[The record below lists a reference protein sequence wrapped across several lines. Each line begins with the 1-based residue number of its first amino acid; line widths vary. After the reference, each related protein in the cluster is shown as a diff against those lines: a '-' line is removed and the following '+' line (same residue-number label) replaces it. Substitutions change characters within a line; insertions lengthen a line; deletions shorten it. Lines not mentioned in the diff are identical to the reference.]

1 MDTSYGRGVNA
12 GPTDPTPRVWQA
24 MLTWRAQDVSRMESV
39 RIQLSNK
46 RIRANGRIV
55 AAATATNPAFGAYY
69 DLQTDESG
77 ATKRLGLTVT
87 LAERERVLSI
97 ARDEENMWLVT
108 DHQGERREG
117 YNGALDVDVVF
128 SPFFNAL
135 PIRRLGLHERADS
148 IALPMVYVNVP
159 EMSVTAEVVSYI
171 SEGRLDGIKLRSPV
185 ANTTVRVDADGFIE
199 EYPGLA
205 ERI

>member
-1 MDTSYGRGVNA
+1 M
-12 GPTDPTPRVWQA
+12 WQA
-24 MLTWRAQDVSRMESV
+24 MLTWRAPDISRMESV
-39 RIQLSNK
+39 RIQMSGK
-46 RIRANGRIV
+46 RIKANGRIV

-148 IALPMVYVNVP
+148 VALPMVYVNLP
-159 EMSVTAEVVSYI
+159 DMSVTAATVSYAG
-171 SEGRLDGIKLRSPV
+171 EGRLDGIKLHSPV
-185 ANTTVRVDADGFIE
+185 AETTVSVDDEGFIV

>member
-1 MDTSYGRGVNA
+1 
-12 GPTDPTPRVWQA
+12 

-39 RIQLSNK
+39 RIQLSGK

-55 AAATATNPAFGAYY
+55 AAATDTNPAFGAYY
-69 DLQTDESG
+69 ELQTDETG
-77 ATKRLGLTVT
+77 ANKRFGLTVT
-87 LAERERVLSI
+87 LAERERQLAIS
-97 ARDEENMWLVT
+97 RDEENMWLIT
-108 DHQGERREG
+108 DHQGEKRAA

-135 PIRRLGLHERADS
+135 AIRRLGIHERADS
-148 IALPMVYVNVP
+148 IVLPVVYVNVP
-159 EMSVTAEVVSYI
+159 EMSVTATTVSYT

-185 ANTTVRVDADGFIE
+185 ADTTVRVDADGFIE
-199 EYPGLA
+199 DYPGLA

>member
-1 MDTSYGRGVNA
+1 MNA
-12 GPTDPTPRVWQA
+12 VPSDPTPRVWPA

-39 RIQLSNK
+39 RIQLSGK

-69 DLQTDESG
+69 ELQTDESG
-77 ATKRLGLTVT
+77 ATKRFGLTVT
-87 LAERERVLSI
+87 LAERERQLAIS
-97 ARDEENMWLVT
+97 RDEENMWLVT
-108 DHQGERREG
+108 DHQGERRAG

-135 PIRRLGLHERADS
+135 PIRRLGLHGRAES
-148 IALPMVYVNVP
+148 AVLPMVYVNVP
-159 EMSVTAEVVSYI
+159 QMTVTAATVNYS
-171 SEGRLDGIKLRSPV
+171 SQGRLDGIKLRSPV
-185 ANTTVRVDADGFIE
+185 ADTTVTVDADGFIVD
-199 EYPGLA
+199 YPGLA

>member
-1 MDTSYGRGVNA
+1 MNA
-12 GPTDPTPRVWQA
+12 DSSDSTRRVWQA

-39 RIQLSNK
+39 RIQVSGK
-46 RIRANGRIV
+46 RIKANGRIV

-69 DLQTDESG
+69 DLQTDETG
-77 ATKRLGLTVT
+77 ATKRLGMTVT

-108 DHQGERREG
+108 DHQGERRAA
-117 YNGALDVDVVF
+117 YQGALDCDVVF

-135 PIRRLGLHERADS
+135 PIRRLGLHERADPVT
-148 IALPMVYVNVP
+148 LPVVYVNLP
-159 EMSVTAEVVSYI
+159 EMSITPEVVSYT
-171 SEGRLDGIKLRSPV
+171 SSGGRAGIKLRSPV
-185 ANTTVRVDADGFIE
+185 ADTTVSVDEEGFIVD
-199 EYPGLA
+199 YPGLA

>member
-1 MDTSYGRGVNA
+1 
-12 GPTDPTPRVWQA
+12 

-39 RIQLSNK
+39 RIQVSGK

-55 AAATATNPAFGAYY
+55 AAATANNPAFGAYY
-69 DLQTDESG
+69 DLQTDEAG
-77 ATKRLGLTVT
+77 VTKRFGLTVT
-87 LAERERVLSI
+87 LAERERQLAI

-117 YNGALDVDVVF
+117 YQGALDVDVVF

-148 IALPMVYVNVP
+148 VALPMVYVNVP
-159 EMSVTAEVVSYI
+159 DMSVTAAAVSYT

-185 ANTTVRVDADGFIE
+185 ADTTVSVDEEGFIVD
-199 EYPGLA
+199 YPGLA